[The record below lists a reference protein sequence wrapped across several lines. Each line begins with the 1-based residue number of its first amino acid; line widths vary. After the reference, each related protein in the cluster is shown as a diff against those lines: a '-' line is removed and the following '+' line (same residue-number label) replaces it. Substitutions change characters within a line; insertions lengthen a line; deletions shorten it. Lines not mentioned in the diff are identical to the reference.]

1 MTNKISIIT
10 IVKNGMP
17 YLKDSINSFESQ
29 SHENK
34 EHIIIVSPSTDET
47 EKFLKSNNLKN
58 AKIFF
63 NNEIKGRYEAIN
75 YGIKKATG
83 NIIGLLHADDL
94 FFNSSVLSLVSQNFE
109 EADCIYGNIVFCK
122 RNDPSKIIRKWKS
135 SKFDKTKFK
144 YGWSI
149 PHTSIFI
156 KKNIMMNS
164 LYDNNYDISAD
175 YDFILNLSL
184 KKNIKIK
191 YINFISTVMRVGG
204 DSTNILKFTKKL
216 KEDLNILKK
225 YFSLYYIVY
234 VLKIFRKIPQ
244 IIRMNS

>member
-75 YGIKKATG
+75 YGIKKLYTYIDSP
-83 NIIGLLHADDL
+83 NHCFNQMVILIL
-94 FFNSSVLSLVSQNFE
+94 FF
-109 EADCIYGNIVFCK
+109 
-122 RNDPSKIIRKWKS
+122 
-135 SKFDKTKFK
+135 
-144 YGWSI
+144 
-149 PHTSIFI
+149 
-156 KKNIMMNS
+156 
-164 LYDNNYDISAD
+164 
-175 YDFILNLSL
+175 
-184 KKNIKIK
+184 
-191 YINFISTVMRVGG
+191 
-204 DSTNILKFTKKL
+204 
-216 KEDLNILKK
+216 
-225 YFSLYYIVY
+225 
-234 VLKIFRKIPQ
+234 
-244 IIRMNS
+244 